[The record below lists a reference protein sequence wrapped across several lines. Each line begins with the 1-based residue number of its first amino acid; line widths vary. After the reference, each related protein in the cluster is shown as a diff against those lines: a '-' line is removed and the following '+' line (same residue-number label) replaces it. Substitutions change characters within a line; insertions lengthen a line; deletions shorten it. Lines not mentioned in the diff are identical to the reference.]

1 MKMHL
6 HRSYF
11 KEGTNGTLFING
23 KFFCFTIE
31 LPWNHNKRNI
41 SCIPEGVYEIQPRFS
56 KKFQHHL
63 IVKDVK
69 GRSYIL
75 FHPANDANK
84 ELLGCIAP
92 VTYLKGIGK
101 GTYSRNTMQKL
112 LSKVYQ
118 AEERKEKIVLI
129 ISPSWSPQRG
139 ETKNI
144 YYEYCKTL
152 SKTDT

>member
-1 MKMHL
+1 MEL
-6 HRSYF
+6 LLQRSYF

-23 KFFCFTIE
+23 KFSCFTIE
-31 LPWNHNKRNI
+31 LPWRDNKRNI

-118 AEERKEKIVLI
+118 AEERKEKNVLI
-129 ISPSWSPQRG
+129 IKS
-139 ETKNI
+139 
-144 YYEYCKTL
+144 
-152 SKTDT
+152 